1 MFLWLRLGLS
11 GLSFFGFFRRLSG
24 VFGRLIGLLIRFLLL
39 GVLLGCWGDVVFGG
53 IGFRFFCLA
62 LFCCSGVLRW
72 LVVLAVDLACRSGLL
87 LCLVALACCSGVS
100 SVLAIP
106 GVFRCHSMALRNT
119 FQKTK
124 SIQKSFSPII
134 CPAGCLRQFSKS
146 CHQRARADR
155 TSCVPALSAPSMALQ
170 PVAEMILKTD

>member
-1 MFLWLRLGLS
+1 MFYWVVGGMLFLAGSVL
-11 GLSFFGFFRRLSG
+11 GFFVWLCFVVLVCCAG
-24 VFGRLIGLLIRFLLL
+24 LLAWLVGLLACWPGLLI
-39 GVLLGCWGDVVFGG
+39 W
-53 IGFRFFCLA
+53 
-62 LFCCSGVLRW
+62 
-72 LVVLAVDLACRSGLL
+72 
-87 LCLVALACCSGVS
+87 LVALACCSGLS

-124 SIQKSFSPII
+124 RIQQSFSPII

-155 TSCVPALSAPSMALQ
+155 TSCAPALSAPSMALQ